1 MTWLLAEPAKRLAL
15 WAETNGV
22 WLRSEGADLS
32 DPRYLRDRTPRT
44 RLGRLL
50 PTLIPQ
56 LIELGMAA
64 FEHGGVRISYPDF
77 TELETQGIDAFGNA
91 GELLANCLSKRGD
104 VFAIETFTANGFSF
118 ATPFTLF

>member
-1 MTWLLAEPAKRLAL
+1 MMTWFLAEPADSLRLL
-15 WAETNGV
+15 AEADGV
-22 WLRSEGADLS
+22 WLRGKSADLN

-56 LIELGMAA
+56 LIELGIAA

-77 TELETQGIDAFGNA
+77 TELETQGIDAFESVVPWA
-91 GELLANCLSKRGD
+91 
-104 VFAIETFTANGFSF
+104 
-118 ATPFTLF
+118 PFTVEL